1 VRNSKGF
8 LLLEVVLATVM
19 VTSGLLFV
27 NRVYSS
33 AKGTMERS
41 RTLFHSSLLLEQKM
55 FDLQISDA
63 VYDTA
68 RVKFPNNKGCY
79 WEIRATA
86 IDRKAPGFLKI
97 ALSVFLPSGKS
108 YTDTYWLET
117 YLMKNIPEE
126 SR

>member
-1 VRNSKGF
+1 LRNSKGF
-8 LLLEVVLATVM
+8 LLVEVVLATVM

-27 NRVYSS
+27 NRVYSQ
-33 AKGTMERS
+33 AKGAMERS

-79 WEIRATA
+79 WEVRSTA
-86 IDRKAPGFLKI
+86 IDRNVPGFLKVT
-97 ALSVFLPSGKS
+97 LSVFLPSGKTS
-108 YTDTYWLET
+108 TDTYWLET
-117 YLMKNIPEE
+117 YLMKNISEE

>member
-1 VRNSKGF
+1 MRNSKGF

-27 NRVYSS
+27 GRVYSS
-33 AKGTMERS
+33 AKSAMERS
-41 RTLFHSSLLLEQKM
+41 RTLFHSSFLLEQKM

-63 VYDTA
+63 VYDTG
-68 RVKFPNNKGCY
+68 RVKFQNNKGCY
-79 WEIRATA
+79 WEVRSTA
-86 IDRKAPGFLKI
+86 FDRKAPGFLKI
-97 ALSVFLPSGKS
+97 TLNVFLPSGKTS
-108 YTDTYWLET
+108 TDTYWLET